1 MEDNYNGNEYG
12 DIIPI
17 DMPKNQFD
25 LFIETLEY
33 RINQNYNLKINGKLL
48 HDTEKMNIHF
58 DAFLY
63 DNSEI
68 NPFDEEIELS
78 IDFFE
83 DEIPYVQIMSNFH
96 NPTFYD
102 IKNYFLCLSSNENYI
117 FRKSRLDKCQLAL
130 EEIFSNIK
138 YFLYHIKECELMKT
152 FIYFGE
158 YNYDHVYH
166 INNFLRNN
174 EKIDFFRINRIKNN
188 KFYDKM
194 LYIIC
199 TELYIIAF
207 DPIEENKSLGRI
219 LFYTKLSDTEFHFEE
234 IGFSI
239 EKGEP
244 KKRLKVILVDTKNRL
259 FFRESNDEIKSSSKI
274 NLIKLNIDKKKY
286 KDKHK
291 DKRNSKDDNIEGDS
305 EETDDFS
312 HYYENKIKKGSFKKK
327 KRNSEIL
334 KIETEKIEEI
344 KKPQTTKNIIKI
356 EDYSSKNTFEF
367 SFINFNEDED
377 NDTLVLQ
384 NEYTLF
390 KKFIIRKEI
399 FANIKYN
406 SIITPYRLLFGHS
419 LSQNEKSISIKKMKD
434 EFDRLWGIKEKIY
447 EKYKDSKN
455 EFDQKR
461 KIKSVNNIIFLCL
474 KISGVLSEDDT
485 INNYLD
491 KMRKY
496 ALILDENK

>member
-1 MEDNYNGNEYG
+1 MEDNKNDN
-12 DIIPI
+12 DNANIIPI
-17 DMPKNQFD
+17 NLPKNQFE

-33 RINQNYNLKINGKLL
+33 RINQNYNVKINGKML
-48 HDTEKMNIHF
+48 HDTEKINIHF
-58 DAFLY
+58 DALLY

-102 IKNYFLCLSSNENYI
+102 IKNYYLCLSSNQNYI
-117 FRKSRLDKCQLAL
+117 FKKSRLDYCQLAL
-130 EEIFSNIK
+130 EEIFSNMK
-138 YFLYHIKECELMKT
+138 YFLYHIRECDQMKT

-158 YNYDHVYH
+158 YNYDHIYH
-166 INNFLRNN
+166 INNFLRNS
-174 EKIDFFRINRIKNN
+174 EKIDFYRINRIKDN

-207 DPIEENKSLGRI
+207 VPIEENKSLGRI

-239 EKGEP
+239 DKAEP

-259 FFRESNDEIKSSSKI
+259 FFRESNEEIKSNSKV
-274 NLIKLNIDKKKY
+274 NLIKINSDKKK
-286 KDKHK
+286 HK
-291 DKRNSKDDNIEGDS
+291 EKRNNKDSDTEEDS
-305 EETDDFS
+305 ENTDDIS

-334 KIETEKIEEI
+334 KIDKEKLDKVE
-344 KKPQTTKNIIKI
+344 KAQTTNNIIKI
-356 EDYSSKNTFEF
+356 EDYNSKNTFEF
-367 SFINFNEDED
+367 SFINFKEDED

-419 LSQNEKSISIKKMKD
+419 LNQNEKIASIRKMKD
-434 EFDRLWGIKEKIY
+434 DIDKLIDYNEKLF
-447 EKYKDSKN
+447 EKYKDSKK

-461 KIKSVNNIIFLCL
+461 KIKSVNNIIFLCS
-474 KISGVLSEDDT
+474 KISGTLSEDDT

-496 ALILDENK
+496 AVILDN

>member
-1 MEDNYNGNEYG
+1 MEDNINDNEDA

-17 DMPKNQFD
+17 QLPKNQFE

-33 RINQNYNLKINGKLL
+33 RIDQNYNLKINGKLL

-58 DAFLY
+58 DALLY

-117 FRKSRLDKCQLAL
+117 FRSSRLDRCQIAL

-138 YFLYHIKECELMKT
+138 YFLYHIRECQQMKT

-158 YNYDHVYH
+158 YNYNHVYH

-174 EKIDFFRINRIKNN
+174 EKIDFFRINRIKDN

-199 TELYIIAF
+199 TELYIIVF

-234 IGFSI
+234 IGFSTD
-239 EKGEP
+239 KGET

-274 NLIKLNIDKKKY
+274 NLIKLNSDHKKH

-291 DKRNSKDDNIEGDS
+291 EKRNKKDSDS
-305 EETDDFS
+305 EDNSEKTDDIS

-334 KIETEKIEEI
+334 KLDREKMEKIE
-344 KKPQTTKNIIKI
+344 KVQTTNNIK
-356 EDYSSKNTFEF
+356 EDDYTSKNTFEF
-367 SFINFNEDED
+367 SFINFIEED
-377 NDTLVLQ
+377 NDTLILQ

-419 LSQNEKSISIKKMKD
+419 LNQNEKNASIKKMKD
-434 EFDRLWGIKEKIY
+434 DIDKLIDYDEKIF
-447 EKYKDSKN
+447 EKYKDSTK

-461 KIKSVNNIIFLCL
+461 KIKSVNNIIFLCS
-474 KISGVLSEDDT
+474 KISGALSEDNT
-485 INNYLD
+485 INEYLD

-496 ALILDENK
+496 AMLISN

>member
-1 MEDNYNGNEYG
+1 MEDNKNDN
-12 DIIPI
+12 DNANIIPI
-17 DMPKNQFD
+17 NLPKNQFE

-33 RINQNYNLKINGKLL
+33 RINQNYNVKINGKML
-48 HDTEKMNIHF
+48 HDTEKINIHF
-58 DAFLY
+58 DALLY

-102 IKNYFLCLSSNENYI
+102 IKNYYLCLSSNQNYI
-117 FRKSRLDKCQLAL
+117 FKKSRLDYCQLAL
-130 EEIFSNIK
+130 EEIFSNMK
-138 YFLYHIKECELMKT
+138 YFLYHIRECDQMKT

-158 YNYDHVYH
+158 YNYDHIYH
-166 INNFLRNN
+166 INNFLRNS
-174 EKIDFFRINRIKNN
+174 EKIDFYRINRIKDN

-199 TELYIIAF
+199 TELFIIAF
-207 DPIEENKSLGRI
+207 VPIEENKSLGRI

-239 EKGEP
+239 DKAEP

-259 FFRESNDEIKSSSKI
+259 FFRESNEEIKSNSKV
-274 NLIKLNIDKKKY
+274 NLIKINSDKKK
-286 KDKHK
+286 HK
-291 DKRNSKDDNIEGDS
+291 EKRNNKDSDTEEDS
-305 EETDDFS
+305 ENTDDIS

-334 KIETEKIEEI
+334 KIDKEKLDKVE
-344 KKPQTTKNIIKI
+344 KAQTTNNIIKI
-356 EDYSSKNTFEF
+356 EDYNSKNTFEF
-367 SFINFNEDED
+367 SFINFKEDED

-419 LSQNEKSISIKKMKD
+419 LNQNEKIASIRKMKD
-434 EFDRLWGIKEKIY
+434 DIDKLIDYNEKLF
-447 EKYKDSKN
+447 EKYKDSKK

-461 KIKSVNNIIFLCL
+461 KIKSVNNIIFLCS
-474 KISGVLSEDDT
+474 KISGTLSEDDT

-496 ALILDENK
+496 AVILDN

>member
-1 MEDNYNGNEYG
+1 MEDNNNENEYE

-17 DMPKNQFD
+17 DMPKNQFE
-25 LFIETLEY
+25 LFVETLEF
-33 RINQNYNLKINGKLL
+33 RINQNYNVKINGKLL
-48 HDTEKMNIHF
+48 HDTEKINIHF
-58 DAFLY
+58 DSLLY

-68 NPFDEEIELS
+68 NPFDEEIEIS

-102 IKNYFLCLSSNENYI
+102 IKNYYLCLSSNQNYI
-117 FRKSRLDKCQLAL
+117 FKKSRLDYCQLAL
-130 EEIFSNIK
+130 EEIFSNMK
-138 YFLYHIKECELMKT
+138 YFLYHIKECDQMKT

-158 YNYDHVYH
+158 YNYDHIYH
-166 INNFLRNN
+166 INNFLRNS
-174 EKIDFFRINRIKNN
+174 EKIDFYRINRIKDN

-239 EKGEP
+239 DKGEP
-244 KKRLKVILVDTKNRL
+244 QKRLKVILVDTKNRL
-259 FFRESNDEIKSSSKI
+259 FFRESNEEIKSSSKV
-274 NLIKLNIDKKKY
+274 NLIKINSGKKKH

-291 DKRNSKDDNIEGDS
+291 EKRNNKDNDPEDNS
-305 EETDDFS
+305 EKTDDIS
-312 HYYENKIKKGSFKKK
+312 HYSENKIKKGSFKTK

-334 KIETEKIEEI
+334 KLDMEKIE
-344 KKPQTTKNIIKI
+344 KPQISNNIIKK
-356 EDYSSKNTFEF
+356 EDYISKNTFEF
-367 SFINFNEDED
+367 SFINFKEDEN
-377 NDTLVLQ
+377 NDPLVLQ
-384 NEYTLF
+384 NDYTLF

-399 FANIKYN
+399 FTNIKYN

-419 LSQNEKSISIKKMKD
+419 LAQKEKNISIKKMKD
-434 EFDRLWGIKEKIY
+434 DIDKLIDYNEKLF
-447 EKYKDSKN
+447 EKYKDSKK
-455 EFDQKR
+455 EFDKKR
-461 KIKSVNNIIFLCL
+461 KVKSVNNIIFLCS

-485 INNYLD
+485 INVYLD

-496 ALILDENK
+496 AVIFDENEN

>member
-1 MEDNYNGNEYG
+1 MEDNKNDN
-12 DIIPI
+12 DNANIIPI
-17 DMPKNQFD
+17 NLPKDQFE

-33 RINQNYNLKINGKLL
+33 RINQDYNVKINGKML
-48 HDTEKMNIHF
+48 HDTEKINIHF
-58 DAFLY
+58 DALLY

-102 IKNYFLCLSSNENYI
+102 IKNYYLCLSSNQNYI
-117 FRKSRLDKCQLAL
+117 FKKSRLDYCQLAL
-130 EEIFSNIK
+130 EEIFSNMK
-138 YFLYHIKECELMKT
+138 YFLYHIRECDQMKT

-158 YNYDHVYH
+158 YNYDHIYH
-166 INNFLRNN
+166 INNFLRNS
-174 EKIDFFRINRIKNN
+174 EKIDFYRINRIKDN

-207 DPIEENKSLGRI
+207 VPIEENKSLGRI

-239 EKGEP
+239 DKAEP

-259 FFRESNDEIKSSSKI
+259 FFRESNEEIKSNSKV
-274 NLIKLNIDKKKY
+274 NLIKINSDKKK
-286 KDKHK
+286 HK
-291 DKRNSKDDNIEGDS
+291 EKRNNKDSDTEEDS
-305 EETDDFS
+305 ENTDDIS

-334 KIETEKIEEI
+334 KIDKEKLDKVE
-344 KKPQTTKNIIKI
+344 KAQTTNNIIKI
-356 EDYSSKNTFEF
+356 EDYNSKNTFEF
-367 SFINFNEDED
+367 SFINFKEDED

-419 LSQNEKSISIKKMKD
+419 LNQNEKIASIRKMKD
-434 EFDRLWGIKEKIY
+434 DIDKLIDYNEKLF
-447 EKYKDSKN
+447 EKYKDSKK

-461 KIKSVNNIIFLCL
+461 KIKSVNNIIFLCS
-474 KISGVLSEDDT
+474 KISGTLSEDDT

-496 ALILDENK
+496 AVILDN

>member
-1 MEDNYNGNEYG
+1 MEDNKNDN
-12 DIIPI
+12 DNANIIPI
-17 DMPKNQFD
+17 NLPKDQFE

-33 RINQNYNLKINGKLL
+33 RINQNYNVKINGKML
-48 HDTEKMNIHF
+48 HDTEKINIHF
-58 DAFLY
+58 DALLY

-102 IKNYFLCLSSNENYI
+102 IKNYYLCLSSNQNYI
-117 FRKSRLDKCQLAL
+117 FKKSRLDYCQLAL
-130 EEIFSNIK
+130 EEIFSNMK
-138 YFLYHIKECELMKT
+138 YFLYHIRECDQMKT

-158 YNYDHVYH
+158 YNYDHIYH
-166 INNFLRNN
+166 INNFLRNS
-174 EKIDFFRINRIKNN
+174 EKIDFYRINRIKDN

-207 DPIEENKSLGRI
+207 VPIEENKSLGRI

-239 EKGEP
+239 DKAEP

-259 FFRESNDEIKSSSKI
+259 FFRESNEEIKSNSKV
-274 NLIKLNIDKKKY
+274 NLIKINSDKKK
-286 KDKHK
+286 HK
-291 DKRNSKDDNIEGDS
+291 EKRNNKDSDTEEDS
-305 EETDDFS
+305 ENTDDIS

-334 KIETEKIEEI
+334 KIDKEKLDKVE
-344 KKPQTTKNIIKI
+344 KAQTTNNIIKI
-356 EDYSSKNTFEF
+356 EDYNSKNTFEF
-367 SFINFNEDED
+367 SFINFKEDED

-419 LSQNEKSISIKKMKD
+419 LNQNEKIASIRKMKD
-434 EFDRLWGIKEKIY
+434 DIDKLIDYNEKLF
-447 EKYKDSKN
+447 EKYKDSKK

-461 KIKSVNNIIFLCL
+461 KIKSVNNIIFLCS
-474 KISGVLSEDDT
+474 KISGTLSEDDT

-496 ALILDENK
+496 AVILDN

>member
-1 MEDNYNGNEYG
+1 MEDNDNEKEDG

-17 DMPKNQFD
+17 DMPKNQFE

-33 RINQNYNLKINGKLL
+33 RINQIYILKINGKLL
-48 HDTEKMNIHF
+48 HDTEKINIHF
-58 DAFLY
+58 DALLY

-68 NPFDEEIELS
+68 NPFDEDIELS

-102 IKNYFLCLSSNENYI
+102 IKNYFLCLSSNEHYI

-138 YFLYHIKECELMKT
+138 YFLYHIRECEQMKT

-174 EKIDFFRINRIKNN
+174 EKIDFFRINRIKDN
-188 KFYDKM
+188 KFYEKM

-199 TELYIIAF
+199 TELYIIVF

-239 EKGEP
+239 EKSEP

-259 FFRESNDEIKSSSKI
+259 FFRESNEEIKSSSKI
-274 NLIKLNIDKKKY
+274 NLIKINSDKRKH

-291 DKRNSKDDNIEGDS
+291 EKRNNQDSDTEEDS
-305 EETDDFS
+305 EKTDEIN

-327 KRNSEIL
+327 KRNSGIL
-334 KIETEKIEEI
+334 KLDTKNLEKIE
-344 KKPQTTKNIIKI
+344 KAQTTNNIIEK
-356 EDYSSKNTFEF
+356 DDFSSKNTFEF
-367 SFINFNEDED
+367 SFINFKEDED
-377 NDTLVLQ
+377 NDTLLLQ

-419 LSQNEKSISIKKMKD
+419 LAQNEKIISIRKMKD
-434 EFDRLWGIKEKIY
+434 DIDKLIEYNEKIY
-447 EKYKDSKN
+447 EKYKDSKK

-461 KIKSVNNIIFLCL
+461 KVKSVNNIIFLCS
-474 KISGVLSEDDT
+474 KISGALSEDDT

-491 KMRKY
+491 KMRNY
-496 ALILDENK
+496 AVILDS

>member
-1 MEDNYNGNEYG
+1 MEDNYNDNDNDDEYG

-17 DMPKNQFD
+17 DMPKNQYE

-33 RINQNYNLKINGKLL
+33 RINQSYNLKINGKLL
-48 HDTEKMNIHF
+48 HDTEKINIHF
-58 DAFLY
+58 DALLY

-83 DEIPYVQIMSNFH
+83 EEIPYVQIMSNFH

-102 IKNYFLCLSSNENYI
+102 IKNYFLCLSSNQNYI
-117 FRKSRLDKCQLAL
+117 FKKSRLDKCQLAL

-138 YFLYHIKECELMKT
+138 YFLYHIKDCEQMKI

-174 EKIDFFRINRIKNN
+174 EKIGFFRINRIKNN

-199 TELYIIAF
+199 TELSIIVF

-219 LFYTKLSDTEFHFEE
+219 LFYTKLSDIEFHFEE
-234 IGFSI
+234 IGFI
-239 EKGEP
+239 IKKGEP
-244 KKRLKVILVDTKNRL
+244 KKRLKAILVNTKNSL
-259 FFRESNDEIKSSSKI
+259 FFRESNKEIKSSSKI
-274 NLIKLNIDKKKY
+274 NLIKLNSNKKKH

-291 DKRNSKDDNIEGDS
+291 NKEKRNYNGSDTEDNS
-305 EETDDFS
+305 EKSEYIS

-334 KIETEKIEEI
+334 KIDTGKMEKFE
-344 KKPQTTKNIIKI
+344 KAQTKNNIIKK
-356 EDYSSKNTFEF
+356 EDYSSNNTFEF
-367 SFINFNEDED
+367 SFINYKEDEN
-377 NDTLVLQ
+377 ND
-384 NEYTLF
+384 
-390 KKFIIRKEI
+390 
-399 FANIKYN
+399 
-406 SIITPYRLLFGHS
+406 SLL
-419 LSQNEKSISIKKMKD
+419 L
-434 EFDRLWGIKEKIY
+434 
-447 EKYKDSKN
+447 
-455 EFDQKR
+455 
-461 KIKSVNNIIFLCL
+461 
-474 KISGVLSEDDT
+474 
-485 INNYLD
+485 
-491 KMRKY
+491 
-496 ALILDENK
+496 

>member
-1 MEDNYNGNEYG
+1 MEDNYNDNEYN

-17 DMPKNQFD
+17 EMPKSQLE
-25 LFIETLEY
+25 LFIETLEN
-33 RINQNYNLKINGKLL
+33 RINQTYNLKINGKLL
-48 HDTEKMNIHF
+48 HATEKINIHF
-58 DAFLY
+58 DILLY

-68 NPFDEEIELS
+68 NPFDEEIELN
-78 IDFFE
+78 IDFLE

-102 IKNYFLCLSSNENYI
+102 IKNYFLCLCSNENYI
-117 FRKSRLDKCQLAL
+117 FKKSRLDNCQIVL

-138 YFLYHIKECELMKT
+138 YFLYHIKECEQMKI

-158 YNYDHVYH
+158 YNYEHIYQ
-166 INNFLRNN
+166 INNFLRNT
-174 EKIDFFRINRIKNN
+174 EKIGFFRINRIKDNN
-188 KFYDKM
+188 FYDKM
-194 LYIIC
+194 LYIIS
-199 TELYIIAF
+199 TELYIIVF

-244 KKRLKVILVDTKNRL
+244 IKRLKVILVDTKNKL
-259 FFRESNDEIKSSSKI
+259 FFRESNEEIQSSSKI
-274 NLIKLNIDKKKY
+274 NLVKLKTNKKRH

-291 DKRNSKDDNIEGDS
+291 EKKNNKGSDTEDNVEKSDYI
-305 EETDDFS
+305 S
-312 HYYENKIKKGSFKKK
+312 HYFENKINKESFKKK

-334 KIETEKIEEI
+334 KIDTKKFEKLE
-344 KKPQTTKNIIKI
+344 KVQKTNNIIKK
-356 EDYSSKNTFEF
+356 EDFGSKNTFEF
-367 SFINFNEDED
+367 SFINFQEDKN
-377 NDTLVLQ
+377 NDSLILQ
-384 NEYTLF
+384 NDYTLF

-406 SIITPYRLLFGHS
+406 YIITSYRLLFGHS
-419 LSQNEKSISIKKMKD
+419 LSQNEKSISRKKIKDDIDKLI
-434 EFDRLWGIKEKIY
+434 EYNEKLF
-447 EKYKDSKN
+447 EKFKDSKN
-455 EFDQKR
+455 EFDIER
-461 KIKSVNNIIFLCL
+461 KIKSVNNIIFLCT

-485 INNYLD
+485 INDYLD

-496 ALILDENK
+496 ALILNE

>member
-96 NPTFYD
+96 NPTLYD

-174 EKIDFFRINRIKNN
+174 EKIGFFRINRIKNN

-199 TELYIIAF
+199 TELSIIVF

-219 LFYTKLSDTEFHFEE
+219 LFYTKLSDIDFHFEE
-234 IGFSI
+234 IGFII

-244 KKRLKVILVDTKNRL
+244 KKRLKAILVNTKNSL
-259 FFRESNDEIKSSSKI
+259 FFRESNEEIKSSSKI
-274 NLIKLNIDKKKY
+274 NLIKLNSNKKKH

-291 DKRNSKDDNIEGDS
+291 NKEKRNYNGSDTEDNS
-305 EETDDFS
+305 EKSEYIS
-312 HYYENKIKKGSFKKK
+312 MKIK
-327 KRNSEIL
+327 
-334 KIETEKIEEI
+334 
-344 KKPQTTKNIIKI
+344 
-356 EDYSSKNTFEF
+356 
-367 SFINFNEDED
+367 
-377 NDTLVLQ
+377 
-384 NEYTLF
+384 
-390 KKFIIRKEI
+390 
-399 FANIKYN
+399 
-406 SIITPYRLLFGHS
+406 
-419 LSQNEKSISIKKMKD
+419 
-434 EFDRLWGIKEKIY
+434 
-447 EKYKDSKN
+447 
-455 EFDQKR
+455 
-461 KIKSVNNIIFLCL
+461 
-474 KISGVLSEDDT
+474 
-485 INNYLD
+485 
-491 KMRKY
+491 
-496 ALILDENK
+496 